1 MTSVKVR
8 LYTYRATK
16 NGTYPLVFQ
25 ILHKREKKVVYSPY
39 HLYKECFDEKKSEVL
54 SRRRHRLSDADLIN
68 EYIHQQRR
76 ELRAVIEELEESE
89 KDYSASDIAELYRSH
104 QNSSI
109 FFVYMRKWMSQLR
122 ESNRLGTLN
131 AYRSTFSRVLRF
143 TGGNED
149 LYFSDITSR
158 WLARFIAS
166 LRKEGLKENTVNF
179 YCRILR
185 AVYNRAYNEGV
196 PGTDS
201 RSPFHK
207 VSFGSVRTTKRAID
221 SDSLKRIVHAD
232 TRGDLQIDL
241 ARDLFLFSFYS
252 RGMSFVDMACLRQE
266 NIRGDALYY
275 KRRKTGGQ
283 LRVKIVPQLRQLIEK
298 YRDGNEGGYIL
309 PILREGD
316 KSLYRQYRSELRK
329 FNNRLKK
336 LSRDVGLDRPLT
348 SYVARHS
355 WATQL
360 HDSGAPISV
369 ISQGL
374 GHSSERVTYTYLA
387 ALSPH
392 VIDSYSEKISD
403 MYL

>member
-1 MTSVKVR
+1 M
-8 LYTYRATK
+8 
-16 NGTYPLVFQ
+16 
-25 ILHKREKKVVYSPY
+25 
-39 HLYKECFDEKKSEVL
+39 
-54 SRRRHRLSDADLIN
+54 SRIVA
-68 EYIHQQRR
+68 
-76 ELRAVIEELEESE
+76 
-89 KDYSASDIAELYRSH
+89 
-104 QNSSI
+104 
-109 FFVYMRKWMSQLR
+109 
-122 ESNRLGTLN
+122 
-131 AYRSTFSRVLRF
+131 
-143 TGGNED
+143 
-149 LYFSDITSR
+149 
-158 WLARFIAS
+158 
-166 LRKEGLKENTVNF
+166 GL
-179 YCRILR
+179 ILR
-185 AVYNRAYNEGV
+185 
-196 PGTDS
+196 
-201 RSPFHK
+201 
-207 VSFGSVRTTKRAID
+207 
-221 SDSLKRIVHAD
+221 
-232 TRGDLQIDL
+232 
-241 ARDLFLFSFYS
+241 
-252 RGMSFVDMACLRQE
+252 MSFVDMACLRQE

-403 MYL
+403 MN